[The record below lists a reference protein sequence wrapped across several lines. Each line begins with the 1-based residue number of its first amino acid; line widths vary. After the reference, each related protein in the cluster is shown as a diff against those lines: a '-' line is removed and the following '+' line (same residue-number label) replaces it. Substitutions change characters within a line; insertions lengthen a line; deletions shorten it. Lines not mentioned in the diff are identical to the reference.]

1 MNGQLLWIWPLSLG
15 RDQRE
20 SPDDIG
26 DIVACRVYH
35 LGDLTKPWPHK
46 LATQTQPREHQALGA
61 RAGPDWGA
69 CKLPRTGKD
78 HCASLKGMA
87 RIEGQ
92 VLLIRNT
99 QRGETVSP
107 SPNLCNKGC
116 DYPARAWSAISQL
129 WRLLEVG
136 LARTGLG
143 GDRWCLGGLPEVEP

>member
-1 MNGQLLWIWPLSLG
+1 MPSLPSRG
-15 RDQRE
+15 PTR
-20 SPDDIG
+20 
-26 DIVACRVYH
+26 A
-35 LGDLTKPWPHK
+35 TKPWPHK

-61 RAGPDWGA
+61 RAGPDCGA

-143 GDRWCLGGLPEVEP
+143 GDRWCLGASHRWSHDSHDLSGKSQPPAASCK